1 MSKEHLKHDY
11 CIQIKEDNISKSQ
24 YKSILAFDDEEL
36 KKTQEEIGENNS
48 FELKDGE
55 DDSQTKTSLQMTCK
69 GRGESL

>member
-1 MSKEHLKHDY
+1 MIFTYKSRKT
-11 CIQIKEDNISKSQ
+11 NISKPQ
-24 YKSILAFDDEEL
+24 YKYILALDDEEL
-36 KKTQEEIGENNS
+36 KKTQEEVGENNS